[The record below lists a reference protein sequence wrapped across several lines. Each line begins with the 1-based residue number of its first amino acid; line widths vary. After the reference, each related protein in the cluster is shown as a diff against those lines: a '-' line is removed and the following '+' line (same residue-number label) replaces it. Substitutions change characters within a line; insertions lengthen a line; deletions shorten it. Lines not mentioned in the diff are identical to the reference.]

1 VTRLIAVTATDP
13 APDVATAW
21 GPREVPTTALLTD
34 MYELTMVRAALR
46 AGTANRRCVFEL
58 FARRLPAGRR
68 YGVVAGVGRAL
79 RALRHFRFDEESLAF
94 LRDREV
100 VDQAMADW
108 LANFRFSGDIWGY
121 PEGEIYFPG
130 SPIVIVESTFGE
142 AVILETLLLS
152 IYNHDSAI
160 ASAASRM
167 TAMAGDRPCIE
178 MGSRRTHELAAVAAA
193 RAAYVAGFTSTS
205 NLEAGRRY
213 GVPTRGTAAH
223 AFTLLHTSERE
234 AFAAQIAG
242 LGEGTT
248 LLVDTYDVFEA
259 VKTGVE
265 LTEGRLG
272 AVRLDSGDLG
282 LLATQVR
289 ELLDSLGAT
298 RTKILVT
305 SDLDEFTLA
314 ALSSAPVDGY
324 GVGTALVTGS
334 GHPTCEFVYKLVAR
348 AESQDTDAP
357 LLAVAKK
364 SLNKISIGGRK
375 YALRRLSEDGVA
387 VAEIIGIGAAPSGD
401 SNDRPLLVQLVDRG
415 KIIGNEPLEAMRE
428 RHIRS
433 RAELPLDA
441 LKMSRGEPVID
452 TLFPGSAGDVRNPYR
467 TEPSDELRAAASVGE
482 VIAGPTREL

>member
-1 VTRLIAVTATDP
+1 MTATDQ
-13 APDVATAW
+13 APGLSAAW

-34 MYELTMVRAALR
+34 HYELTMVRAALR

-58 FARRLPAGRR
+58 FARRLPEGRR
-68 YGVVAGVGRAL
+68 YGVVAGVGRVL
-79 RALRHFRFDEESLAF
+79 RALRQFRFDDESLRF
-94 LRDREV
+94 LRDRKI
-100 VDQAMADW
+100 VDHVIADW
-108 LANFRFSGDIWGY
+108 LADYQFSGEIWGY

-142 AVILETLLLS
+142 AVVLETLLLS

-167 TAMAGDRPCIE
+167 TAMAADRPCIE

-193 RAAYVAGFTSTS
+193 RAAYVAGFDSTS

-223 AFTLLHTSERE
+223 SFTLLHTSERE
-234 AFAAQIAG
+234 AFAAQIAE
-242 LGEGTT
+242 LGTETT

-265 LTEGRLG
+265 LTNGQLG

-282 LLATQVR
+282 LLAAHVR
-289 ELLDSLGAT
+289 ELLDSLGAS
-298 RTKILVT
+298 RTKIIVT

-314 ALSSAPVDGY
+314 ALSGAPVDGY

-334 GHPTCEFVYKLVAR
+334 GHPTSEFVYKLVAR
-348 AESQDTDAP
+348 AESDEMAAP
-357 LLAVAKK
+357 MVAVAKK
-364 SLNKISIGGRK
+364 SVNKVSVGGRK
-375 YALRRLSEDGVA
+375 YALRRLSEQGTA
-387 VAEIIGIGAAPSGD
+387 EAEIIGIGAPPSGD
-401 SNDRPLLVQLVDRG
+401 SNDRPLLVQLVDGG
-415 KIIGNEPLEAMRE
+415 KIIGEESLDTSRE
-428 RHIRS
+428 RHRRA
-433 RAELPLDA
+433 RAELPLEA

-452 TLFPGSAGDVRNPYR
+452 TIY
-467 TEPSDELRAAASVGE
+467 PSSLAE
-482 VIAGPTREL
+482 PTREL

>member
-1 VTRLIAVTATDP
+1 MTATDP
-13 APDVATAW
+13 APDVAAAW
-21 GPREVPTTALLTD
+21 GPSEVPTTALLTD
-34 MYELTMVRAALR
+34 QYELTMVRAALR

-58 FARRLPAGRR
+58 FARRLPGGRR

-167 TAMAGDRPCIE
+167 TAMAGDRPIIE

-193 RAAYVAGFTSTS
+193 RAAYVAGFASTS

-223 AFTLLHTSERE
+223 AFTLLHANERE
-234 AFAAQIAG
+234 AFAAQIAE

-259 VKTGVE
+259 VRIGVE
-265 LTEGRLG
+265 LTDGRLG
-272 AVRLDSGDLG
+272 AIRLDSGDLG
-282 LLATQVR
+282 LLAAQVR

-298 RTKILVT
+298 QTKIVVT
-305 SDLDEFTLA
+305 SDLDEYTLA
-314 ALSSAPVDGY
+314 ALSSAPVDSY
-324 GVGTALVTGS
+324 GIGTALVTGS

-348 AESQDTDAP
+348 TVSEEVDAP
-357 LLAVAKK
+357 LVAVAKK
-364 SLNKISIGGRK
+364 SVNKISVGGRK
-375 YALRRLSEDGVA
+375 YALRRLSEDGMA
-387 VAEIIGIGAAPSGD
+387 VAEIIGVGVAPSGD
-401 SNDRPLLVQLVDRG
+401 SNDRPLLVQLVAGG
-415 KIIGNEPLEAMRE
+415 KIIGDESLEVMRE
-428 RHIRS
+428 RHVRS
-433 RAELPLDA
+433 RAELPLEA
-441 LKMSRGEPVID
+441 LKMSRGEPVIE
-452 TLFPGSAGDVRNPYR
+452 TLFAGTGGDVRSPYR
-467 TEPSDELRAAASVGE
+467 AEPSDELRAAGSVGDAM
-482 VIAGPTREL
+482 AGPTREL